1 MTQSRNGIRDLS
13 IVSVLAGTTMLTTPM
28 LLPAAAQEEAAP
40 RGYMVEEIVV
50 SARKRSESLQDVPLS
65 IGAITGDQARNLGAN
80 DIVDLS
86 RNVAGLTIADLGPG
100 QSQVAIRG
108 VSSGQVVR
116 DESSRK
122 ETVGIYL
129 DESVISV
136 ALFTPDIDLFD
147 LERVEVLRGPQGT
160 LFGSG
165 SLGGTIRYI
174 TRQPVIDELEG
185 SAEATISTIE
195 HGNEEGSI
203 KGAINVPIVEGK
215 VAARAVAYYN
225 RIGGFINAIDHDGS
239 ITKDVDDGDKYGGRL
254 AILFEPTERL
264 RITPRIVYQ
273 KLETNG
279 FPRADVWNL
288 FLNPF
293 TTTRPAGTFGDY
305 EQFRQTD
312 EGLDDDFLLLDGTI
326 EYDFDGATL
335 TSVSSYTD
343 REVDVLRDSAQLTGQ
358 ITGVLI
364 GLPDLAT
371 LDAPLLDATTLEV
384 FTQELRIAS
393 SDEGPFQ
400 WLFGGYYFTMD
411 KTYGQTL
418 DVAGFTDAFNAAT
431 GAGLTGAASNPLSNN
446 PDNLFISD
454 FDIDLRQYSLF
465 GEASYDITDRLTAT
479 AGLRWYDFKEDR
491 VAIIT
496 GFFNCGA
503 DLVNCSTPEAQRN
516 RTTEGDGFNPRFIL
530 SYDVSDEVTVNAQ
543 AAKGFRLGGIND
555 PLIAGICEAD
565 AAALGGVDIE
575 RFDDESVWN
584 YEVGF
589 KSQLAGG
596 KVVFNASAYYVD
608 IKGLQVSVRLPCSST
623 IILNVPKARSIGA
636 EAELFVMPNENL
648 SFGIVANYND
658 AEVREGVDLV
668 NIQEGDRLPTSP
680 KFQLS
685 ANATYTQPVSDQ
697 LDGFV
702 TVAFQHVGNSISFLL
717 DQRNDFTLPFNI
729 NFGRND
735 PLAVAFPTKLD
746 SYNIVNLR
754 AGVKKLDTWE
764 VALFVNNLLDETAEL
779 ALDRERGGEGRVSYL
794 RNQPRTFGLTVRT
807 EF

>member
-1 MTQSRNGIRDLS
+1 MTKSTPGIRLLS
-13 IVSVLAGTTMLTTPM
+13 TAATAAYVTIGSTALFHV
-28 LLPAAAQEEAAP
+28 PAMAQEAA
-40 RGYMVEEIVV
+40 RGGMIEEIVV

-65 IGAITGDQARNLGAN
+65 IGAVTGDQARNFGAN

-86 RNVAGLTIADLGPG
+86 RNVAGLSIADLGPG

-122 ETVGIYL
+122 ETVGVYL
-129 DESVISV
+129 DESVVSV

-147 LERVEVLRGPQGT
+147 LNRVEVLRGPQGT

-174 TRQPVIDELEG
+174 TKQPVLDEIEG
-185 SAEATISTIE
+185 TAEATISTIE
-195 HGNEEGSI
+195 HGNEEGSL
-203 KGAINVPIVEGK
+203 KGAVNVPIVEGK
-215 VAARAVAYYN
+215 VAARAVAYYG
-225 RIGGFINAIDHDGS
+225 RIGGFIDAIDHDGS

-264 RITPRIVYQ
+264 RITPRVVYQ

-279 FPRADVWNL
+279 FPRGDIFNL
-288 FLNPF
+288 FLNPY
-293 TTTRPAGTFGDY
+293 TTTRTPGTFGEL
-305 EQFRQTD
+305 EQFRQSP
-312 EGLDDDFLLLDGTI
+312 EGLEDDFLLVDATI
-326 EYDFDGATL
+326 EYDLDDATI

-358 ITGVLI
+358 ITGVAV

-384 FTQELRIAS
+384 FTQEIRIAS
-393 SDEGPFQ
+393 SHDGPFQ
-400 WLFGGYYFTMD
+400 WLAGAYYFSMD

-418 DVAGFTDAFNAAT
+418 DVPGFTELFNDAT
-431 GAGLTGAASNPLSNN
+431 GAGLTGAASNPVTNN
-446 PDNLFISD
+446 PDNLFVSD
-454 FDIDLRQYSLF
+454 FDIHLRQYALF
-465 GEASYDITDRLTAT
+465 GEASYDITERLTAT
-479 AGLRWYDFKEDR
+479 AGLRWYDFREERDA
-491 VAIIT
+491 VIA

-503 DLVNCSTPEAQRN
+503 SLTDCATDPALRN
-516 RTTEGDGFNPRFIL
+516 RTTQDDGFNPRFIL
-530 SYDVSDEVTVNAQ
+530 SYDVTDDVSVNAQ
-543 AAKGFRLGGIND
+543 AAKGYRLGGIND

-575 RFDDESVWN
+575 RFVDESVWN

-589 KSQLAGG
+589 KSEMADGR
-596 KVVFNASAYYVD
+596 VRFNAAAYYID
-608 IKGLQVSVRLPCSST
+608 ISNLQVSVRLPCSST
-623 IILNVPKARSIGA
+623 IILNVPKARSMGA
-636 EAELFVMPNENL
+636 EAELSVLPTDDL
-648 SFGIVANYND
+648 SFSIVANYTD
-658 AEVREGVDLV
+658 AEVRKGEDLV
-668 NIQEGDRLPTSP
+668 DIQKGDRMPTSP

-685 ANATYTQPVSDQ
+685 ANGTYTRPVNDV

-702 TVAFQHVGNSISFLL
+702 SLTYQHVGSSISFLL
-717 DQRNDFTLPFNI
+717 DQRNDYTLPFNV
-729 NFGRND
+729 NFGRTD

-746 SYNIVNLR
+746 SYDIMNVR
-754 AGVKKLDTWE
+754 FGVKKTEEWE
-764 VALFVNNLLDETAEL
+764 MALFVNNVWDEVAEL

-794 RNQPRTFGLTVRT
+794 RNQPRTFGITARA

>member
-1 MTQSRNGIRDLS
+1 MTKSTPGIRLLS
-13 IVSVLAGTTMLTTPM
+13 TAATAAYVTIGSTVLYHAPTM
-28 LLPAAAQEEAAP
+28 AQEAA
-40 RGYMVEEIVV
+40 RGVMIEEIVV

-65 IGAITGDQARNLGAN
+65 IGAVTGDQARNFGAN

-86 RNVAGLTIADLGPG
+86 RNVAGLSIADLGPG

-122 ETVGIYL
+122 ETVGVYL
-129 DESVISV
+129 DESVVSV

-147 LERVEVLRGPQGT
+147 LNRVEVLRGPQGT

-174 TRQPVIDELEG
+174 TQQPVLDEVEG
-185 SAEATISTIE
+185 TAEATISTIE

-203 KGAINVPIVEGK
+203 KGAVNVPIVDGK
-215 VAARAVAYYN
+215 VAARAVAYYG
-225 RIGGFINAIDHDGS
+225 RIGGFIDAIGQDGS

-264 RITPRIVYQ
+264 RITPRVVYQ

-279 FPRADVWNL
+279 FPRGDVWNL

-293 TTTRPAGTFGDY
+293 TTTRTPGTFGDL
-305 EQFRQTD
+305 EQFRQTP
-312 EGLDDDFLLLDGTI
+312 EGLDDDFLLVDATI
-326 EYDFDGATL
+326 EYDLDDATI

-358 ITGVLI
+358 INGVLI

-371 LDAPLLDATTLEV
+371 LDAPLLDSTTLEV

-393 SDEGPFQ
+393 THDGPFQ
-400 WLFGGYYFTMD
+400 WLAGAYYFSMD

-418 DVAGFTDAFNAAT
+418 DVPGFTELFNDAT
-431 GAGLTGAASNPLSNN
+431 GSDLTGAASNPVTNN
-446 PDNLFISD
+446 PDNLFVSA
-454 FDIDLRQYSLF
+454 FDIHLRQYALF
-465 GEASYDITDRLTAT
+465 GEASYDISDRLTAT
-479 AGLRWYDFKEDR
+479 AGLRWYDFREERDA
-491 VAIIT
+491 VIA

-503 DLVNCSTPEAQRN
+503 SLTDCATDPALRN
-516 RTTEGDGFNPRFIL
+516 RTTKDDGFNPRFIL
-530 SYDVSDEVTVNAQ
+530 SYDVTDDVSVNAQ
-543 AAKGFRLGGIND
+543 AAKGYRLGGIND

-575 RFDDESVWN
+575 RFVDESVWN

-589 KSQLAGG
+589 KSEMADGR
-596 KVVFNASAYYVD
+596 VRFNAAAYYID
-608 IKGLQVSVRLPCSST
+608 ISNLQVSVRLPCSST
-623 IILNVPKARSIGA
+623 IILNVPKARSMGA
-636 EAELFVMPNENL
+636 EAELSVLPTDDL
-648 SFGIVANYND
+648 SFSIVANYTD
-658 AEVREGVDLV
+658 AEVRKGEDLV
-668 NIQEGDRLPTSP
+668 DIQKGDRMPTSP

-685 ANATYTQPVSDQ
+685 ANGTYTRPVNDV
-697 LDGFV
+697 LDGFISL
-702 TVAFQHVGNSISFLL
+702 TYQHVGSSISFLL
-717 DQRNDFTLPFNI
+717 DQRNDYTLPFNI
-729 NFGRND
+729 NFGRTD

-746 SYNIVNLR
+746 SYDIMNVR
-754 AGVKKLDTWE
+754 FGVKKTAEWE
-764 VALFVNNLLDETAEL
+764 VALFVNNVWDEVAEL

-794 RNQPRTFGLTVRT
+794 RNQPRTFGITARA